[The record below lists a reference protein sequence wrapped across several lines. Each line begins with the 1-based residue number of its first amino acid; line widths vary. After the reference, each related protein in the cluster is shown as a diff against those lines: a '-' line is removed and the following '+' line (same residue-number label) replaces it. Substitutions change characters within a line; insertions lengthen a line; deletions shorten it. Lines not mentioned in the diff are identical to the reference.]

1 VDDLD
6 RPYSLVLEPRPDL
19 HDLGRLEE
27 EVAAAA
33 IAAAGAGEDEE
44 FGLFVR
50 DAGGTMLAGI
60 SGSTWGGCCQL
71 QAMWVDPSLRGRGLA
86 RSLLAAAEEEA
97 RRRGCGMV
105 MFLAYDL
112 IAPAFYERF
121 GYETVAVLD
130 GCPAGSAT
138 RWYRKSL

>member
-6 RPYSLVLEPRPDL
+6 GPYSFVVEHDPDL

-33 IAAAGAGEDEE
+33 IAAAGVGDDEE

-50 DAGGTMLAGI
+50 DDAGHLVAGI

-86 RSLLAAAEEEA
+86 RKLLAGAEDEA
-97 RRRGCGMV
+97 RRRGCRMV

-112 IAPAFYERF
+112 MATAFYERF
-121 GYETVAVLD
+121 GYETVAVLED
-130 GCPAGSAT
+130 CPAGNAT
-138 RWYRKSL
+138 RWYRKPL